1 MDNKK
6 KSVIDMARANK
17 LGIKLEVAVI
27 IILTLCY
34 VIQGTKNS
42 ISVGGLVIILLT
54 LWVPV
59 LGSTLLFKANPES
72 GIIKHII
79 GLGYGAFY
87 LAVCIISDQQL
98 VFTYAFP
105 MLIVVAIYCDIKFSI
120 SVGTGVCLISIA
132 HAVMWTIKDGF
143 TPKAVAALEIQI
155 AATVL
160 IAVYS
165 AVANKFIIKVT
176 NEQME
181 EINEANAKTEKMLNG
196 IVEVSNVLADQVS
209 VVSDKL
215 IQLSNSSGETLV
227 AMQEVQ
233 SGTVDSADAV
243 QNQLHKT
250 EEISGQIDTVTLSS
264 ENIGNNVDAALVA
277 IKEGQ
282 NNINKLIEQSKI
294 SEDAANGAVKE
305 VEELK
310 LSTDKMESIVEL
322 ISNVASQTSL
332 LALNASI
339 EAARAGEAGRG
350 FAVVASE
357 ISNLASQ
364 TQTATEDI
372 NNLISNITTEMNNVA
387 KAITRLV
394 ENNKIQNESAAVTAA
409 SFEKIVENSAAIKD
423 DSTQL
428 SKIVDVLENSNKEIV
443 ESIQTISA
451 ITEEVS
457 AHSSTTCETTEV
469 NQEIVKEV
477 QEIVEEM
484 MQNADKLKAIE

>member
-1 MDNKK
+1 MDNTK

-17 LGIKLEVAVI
+17 LGVKLEVAVI
-27 IILTLCY
+27 IILTICY
-34 VIQGTKNS
+34 LIQGTKNS
-42 ISVGGLVIILLT
+42 ISVGGLIIILLT

-59 LGSTLLFKANPES
+59 LGSTLLLKKDPYS

-105 MLIVVAIYCDIKFSI
+105 MLIVVAIYCDMKFSI
-120 SVGTGVCLISIA
+120 SVGTGVCLISIV
-132 HAVMWTIKDGF
+132 HAVICTVRGGF
-143 TPKAVAALEIQI
+143 TASAVAALEIQI

-165 AVANKFIIKVT
+165 AVANNFIIKIT

-181 EINEANAKTEKMLNG
+181 AINAANEKTEKMLSG
-196 IVEVSNVLADQVS
+196 IVEVSNVLADQVE

-215 IQLSNSSGETLV
+215 NQLEISSEETLV

-233 SGTVDSADAV
+233 AGTGDSADAV

-250 EEISGQIDTVTLSS
+250 EDISGQIETVTLAS
-264 ENIGNNVDAALVA
+264 ENIGNNVAAALKA

-282 NNINKLIEQSKI
+282 NNINKLIEQSKV
-294 SEDAANGAVKE
+294 SEEAANGAVKE

-310 LSTDKMESIVEL
+310 SSTDKMEAIVEM

-350 FAVVASE
+350 FSVVATE
-357 ISNLASQ
+357 ISNLAAQ
-364 TQTATEDI
+364 TQTATADI
-372 NNLISNITTEMNNVA
+372 NNLINNITKEMGNVA
-387 KAITRLV
+387 TAITKLV
-394 ENNKIQNESAAVTAA
+394 DNNKIQNEAAQVTAE
-409 SFEKIVENSAAIKD
+409 SFVKIVTNSDEIKN
-423 DSTQL
+423 DSEQL
-428 SKIVDVLENSNKEIV
+428 SGIVEMLEKSNHEIV

-457 AHSSTTCETTEV
+457 AHSTTTCDTTEA
-469 NQEIVKEV
+469 NQLIVREV
-477 QEIVEEM
+477 KEIVEEM
-484 MQNADKLKAIE
+484 TTNADKLKNME